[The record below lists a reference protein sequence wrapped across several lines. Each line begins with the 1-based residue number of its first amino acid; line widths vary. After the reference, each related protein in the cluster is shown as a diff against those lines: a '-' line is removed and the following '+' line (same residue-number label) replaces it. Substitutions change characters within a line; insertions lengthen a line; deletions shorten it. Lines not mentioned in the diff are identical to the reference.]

1 MKILTGAQMR
11 DADKYTIEEKGVAS
25 LTLME
30 NAGLALAN
38 ECEKLAPTGDILCVC
53 GGGNNGGDGY
63 VCARILMERKRT
75 VSTISLTRKYSEDC
89 KVCREKWLDMDGDII
104 YSFPEKEYALI
115 VDCMFGTGFHG
126 ALEGEA
132 KSAAEWINKA
142 RNKGTKVLSA
152 DIPSGVNGDNGK
164 VDGVAVQADRTL
176 CLGEIKTG
184 VLLGDG
190 IDYAGEIV
198 RVDIGISLPKKK
210 YAELLDREGAR
221 AILPLRKRNSNKG
234 SYGRAAIVA
243 GSAEYTG
250 AAYLAASA
258 CLRSGAGY
266 TTLFVAK
273 DLLSLYALKA
283 PELLL
288 KSTNK
293 GSRYAFKSDSME
305 ELLHYDSIA
314 FGMGMGIS
322 EEVFKGAAYLLSRYE
337 GKLILDADAL
347 NSLAAF
353 AEDLPALLANKK
365 CDVVLTPHGKEF
377 SRLSGIS
384 LSEIAE
390 KGMEHA
396 KKFAKRTGVTL
407 LLKNAVSI
415 VTDGN
420 SLALNATG
428 NSSQAKG
435 GSGDALAGVIAGL
448 CAQGVSAFDGAKL
461 AAYLMGKSAELA
473 TAEFG
478 EYSLTATELISYLPK
493 AFLQTERA
501 EG

>member
-1 MKILTGAQMR
+1 MR
-11 DADKYTIEEKGVAS
+11 EADEYTIEELGVSS

-38 ECEKLAPTGDILCVC
+38 ESERLAPTGNILCVC

-63 VCARILMERKRT
+63 VCARILMERKRN
-75 VSTISLTRKYSEDC
+75 VSIISLTNKYSEDC
-89 KVCREKWLDMDGDII
+89 KINRDKWLDMEGDVI

-142 RNKGTKVLSA
+142 RGEGTKVLSA

-164 VDGVAVQADRTL
+164 VEDVAVQADCTL

-198 RVDIGISLPKKK
+198 RADIGIALPKKK
-210 YAELLDREGAR
+210 YAELLEREDVKSL
-221 AILPLRKRNSNKG
+221 LPLRKRNSNKG
-234 SYGRAAIVA
+234 CYGRAAIVA
-243 GSAEYTG
+243 GSLEYTG

-266 TTLFVAK
+266 TSLFVPK

-293 GSRYAFKSDSME
+293 GSRYAFKSDTME
-305 ELLHYDSIA
+305 ELLDYDSIA

-337 GKLILDADAL
+337 GKLILDADGL

-353 AEDLPALLANKK
+353 AEDLPALLLNKK
-365 CDVVLTPHGKEF
+365 CDVVLTPHLKEF
-377 SRLSGIS
+377 FHLSGVPV
-384 LSEIAE
+384 SELEE

-396 KKFAKRTGVTL
+396 KKFAKRIGVTV

-428 NSSQAKG
+428 NSGQAKG

-448 CAQGVSAFDGAKL
+448 CAQGASVFDGAKL

-473 TAEFG
+473 AKEFG
-478 EYSLTATELISYLPK
+478 EYSLTATELIAYLPK
-493 AFLQTERA
+493 AFLFVAKHTGVDGDGEK
-501 EG
+501 